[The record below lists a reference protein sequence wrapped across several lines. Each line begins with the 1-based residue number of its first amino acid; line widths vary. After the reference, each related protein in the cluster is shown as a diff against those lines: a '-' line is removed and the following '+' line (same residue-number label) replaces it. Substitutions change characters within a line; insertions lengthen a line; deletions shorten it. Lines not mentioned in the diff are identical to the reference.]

1 MLFIEPVFLLYT
13 ALLVL
18 ILPLKWLL
26 SAFLAAAFHELCHI
40 FLIYLLGGNISKI
53 RLHPFGAE
61 ITANLS
67 DCFQELLASAAGPF
81 GSFLLLFFSN
91 HIPEIA
97 LCGLV
102 QGIYNLLPL
111 YPMDGGR
118 ILFCILSMISPL
130 NANQICRILRI
141 VSLLFLIG
149 VSIWGYFLH
158 LTGILPAV
166 LLLLI
171 LWKEKNL
178 AKTSKSGYNSVTID
192 KEVYL

>member
-1 MLFIEPVFLLYT
+1 MLFIEPVFFLYT

-81 GSFLLLFFSN
+81 GSFHLLFFSN

-149 VSIWGYFLH
+149 VSIWGYFSH